1 MYNEIYP
8 LVIDKQKKLDSN
20 ERSIFQLCELYPETT
35 EREPM
40 SYRTTK
46 KAQATLIPKNVYSAL
61 SRTA

>member
-1 MYNEIYP
+1 MIN
-8 LVIDKQKKLDSN
+8 KQKKLDSN

-46 KAQATLIPKNVYSAL
+46 KAQATLIPKKIYSAL